1 MSNLQPQQDRADK
14 LRSKCQLRHNSQRIT
29 KKAAAKWASGQT
41 AAAAAAAASVSLL
54 LLHSTASTA
63 VIRSRTTRTKAP
75 VKVAKGGRQST
86 LLARQGYYRALKWPP
101 HHRIGDDDNGLTGV
115 GLVSS
120 FRILSLALQV
130 ATASAATIREAVA
143 SPTATPTPTPPM
155 DSKCEAEANKKPE
168 TRNVANTKSVKC
180 IRKYPNTMMVSIIG
194 KYNVSF
200 QYLNTNVS
208 YLLVSYFWFITIHT

>member
-41 AAAAAAAASVSLL
+41 AAAAASVSLL

-143 SPTATPTPTPPM
+143 SPTATPTQPM

-208 YLLVSYFWFITIHT
+208 YLLVSYFWFITIHTSF